1 MVVDDAEYRRG
12 LVAGEIAARLAD
24 HDQHLAKI
32 NGSMNDVARALHVL
46 TLAVQR
52 LGDQADANA
61 KTVIATASALEKAD
75 AARRAQSE
83 TSWSPLTRLGV
94 VVGALA
100 ALVGIY
106 LALR

>member
-1 MVVDDAEYRRG
+1 MTGGAEYERG
-12 LVAGEIAARLAD
+12 VVAGEIAARLAD

-32 NGSMNDVARALHVL
+32 NGSMNDVARALHAL

-52 LGDQADANA
+52 LGDQADASA
-61 KTVIATASALEKAD
+61 KTVIATAAALEKAD

-83 TSWSPLTRLGV
+83 TSWSPLTRIGV
-94 VVGALA
+94 AVSIIVALIGA
-100 ALVGIY
+100 Y